1 MMKTQSE
8 TKCSKPAGQYC
19 RLHNPAPKTV
29 KETFNNAQDVFK
41 KLDEQP
47 STKLDNNPVFQT
59 SKGVRVLSPN
69 IPEKLHEH
77 VKMSQKNL
85 TIFSEEQNKALRSYT
100 GFAAGICNTVLLGK
114 EYTYIEDAPLWKET
128 DVAFDFQNREDLI
141 DYMKTMD
148 DVLSTRED
156 NRRIIYRGIPIYAS
170 LHDEIGDSIGK
181 KLHPKDTDGLMEG
194 LKEYY
199 KPGKVFNNKSY
210 LSTSHSA
217 SVAADLTS
225 DTIGTKQDY
234 WNKAEVSG
242 IMFELKTNAGVDVT
256 GAAGVPYRRE
266 REVVLPRDTYFKVSN
281 VILKP
286 TDYKTKSGYDKRNP
300 DEYNEKTF
308 NSMAVI
314 VQMVEVDKNGNE
326 IISTGKHIPEP
337 SIETYL
343 PK

>member
-1 MMKTQSE
+1 MKTITG

-19 RLHNPAPKTV
+19 RLHNPAPA
-29 KETFNNAQDVFK
+29 NNNFTNVEDVFK
-41 KLDEQP
+41 KIEEKP
-47 STKLDNNPVFQT
+47 STKLENNPVFQT
-59 SKGVRVLSPN
+59 SKKVRELPSDV
-69 IPEKLHEH
+69 PEKLEDH
-77 VKMSQKNL
+77 VELSRKNL
-85 TIFSEEQNKALRSYT
+85 TIYSEEQNKALRSYT
-100 GFAAGICNTVLLGK
+100 GFAAGICNTVLLGN
-114 EYTYIEDAPLWKET
+114 EYKYYDDAPLWKET
-128 DVAFDFQNREDLI
+128 DVAFDFKNREDLI
-141 DYMKTMD
+141 DYMETMD
-148 DVLSTRED
+148 EVLSHRED
-156 NRRIIYRGIPIYAS
+156 NRRIIYRGIPIYSS
-170 LHDEIGDSIGK
+170 LHDEIGASIGK

-199 KPGKVFNNKSY
+199 KPGKIFNNKTY
-210 LSTSHSA
+210 LSTSRSA
-217 SVAADLTS
+217 SVAAERTS
-225 DTIGTKQDY
+225 NTIGTKQDY

-314 VQMVEVDKNGNE
+314 VQMVEVDKDGNE
-326 IISTGKHIPEP
+326 ITSNTKHVPEP